1 MVTFTKDKK
10 RHIGGEI
17 LGIWFTCKWTCDN
30 ACDRCSGCFYCENCK
45 YLDGEYYG
53 KDNSECCKWCD
64 VNPYND
70 DRNK

>member
-1 MVTFTKDKK
+1 M
-10 RHIGGEI
+10 
-17 LGIWFTCKWTCDN
+17 GIWFDCKWNFDN
-30 ACDRCSGCFYCENCK
+30 ACDRCSGCLYCENCK

-70 DRNK
+70 DRNKYK